1 MADDKKKP
9 AAGGPE
15 QQEDRPVIRI
25 DTPEYDPTLDPES
38 PEFDAE
44 KWAELMERK
53 KEIGKQLKESLDK
66 TIADM
71 GTPIF
76 KAFSSGEIPTA
87 IKDAMTDAVKPVSQA
102 VETPGVS
109 AAALERIKAAAN
121 EMRDTLNQIVAPSF
135 KAAQAYFKSDEWKTI
150 RDAVA
155 KIAEIAP
162 LWLKLGDEIEEL
174 TPYIEAEL
182 QKPEYEGKTISELFN
197 TAETDEDGNPIES
210 SLLLKAL
217 HAAQAARDADTA
229 KKEPIHTTAK
239 RTKTVE
245 FPLDKPNSI
254 LWSLLEKD
262 TKGQVTFNMAKFGSK
277 QNIPAYYAIDFD
289 ALGDDITITKRLLPF
304 DKRVYIAVS
313 ALFNAGN
320 NVISLSQIYY
330 AMGYTGRPGTKDL
343 SRINDAITK
352 MMTAHIFFNNEQEA
366 EKYKYP
372 KFVYDGSLL
381 PLERGTAIVN
391 GQLADA
397 AIHIFREPPLITFA
411 KQRKQITTVDVKL
424 LQSPVSKTDANLQ
437 IDDYLIERISKA
449 RNGKGKSCRILFK
462 TLYDHTGIPD
472 KPKTNTEKQQKK
484 RAPDKI
490 KKYLTHYQQQG
501 FISRFT
507 MEADGITIHW

>member
-66 TIADM
+66 TIAEM
-71 GTPIF
+71 ETPIF

-87 IKDAMTDAVKPVSQA
+87 IKDAMADAVKPVSQGFE
-102 VETPGVS
+102 VPGVS

-155 KIAEIAP
+155 EIAEIAP

-197 TAETDEDGNPIES
+197 TAETDEDGNPIEG

-217 HAAQAARDADTA
+217 HAARAARDADIALLKAQQAGRDQRRQIKENAISSGAIMGLQTKNLVTFSERDLWNAFAPGRISKIGTLA
-229 KKEPIHTTAK
+229 KDEIDDTT
-239 RTKTVE
+239 
-245 FPLDKPNSI
+245 
-254 LWSLLEKD
+254 
-262 TKGQVTFNMAKFGSK
+262 GQVIK
-277 QNIPAYYAIDFD
+277 
-289 ALGDDITITKRLLPF
+289 
-304 DKRVYIAVS
+304 
-313 ALFNAGN
+313 
-320 NVISLSQIYY
+320 
-330 AMGYTGRPGTKDL
+330 
-343 SRINDAITK
+343 
-352 MMTAHIFFNNEQEA
+352 NE
-366 EKYKYP
+366 
-372 KFVYDGSLL
+372 
-381 PLERGTAIVN
+381 LERGEIVPVSAIEVSYKALFLLN
-391 GQLADA
+391 TILANSVENYRERFIKDGAITFYVKGVLDDLEIDPRIRNDGQLDLNRKTAGVIYLEKQFAPLLQFIGTIPDGSRYSVFSYDGYDVNTDTMTVRIPYLFQLWKRTQIAFAQRRAAKQKRIEEGKKPLKKDLKPLEVNALFKPVAYKEDDA
-397 AIHIFREPPLITFA
+397 VLEIATYITNVLLSAGTGAHKTEITFN
-411 KQRKQITTVDVKL
+411 T
-424 LQSPVSKTDANLQ
+424 
-437 IDDYLIERISKA
+437 LIK
-449 RNGKGKSCRILFK
+449 N
-462 TLYDHTGIPD
+462 
-472 KPKTNTEKQQKK
+472 
-484 RAPDKI
+484 
-490 KKYLTHYQQQG
+490 
-501 FISRFT
+501 
-507 MEADGITIHW
+507 